1 MWLHKTLLQSGC
13 FAKITA
19 TENESR
25 RWTPLPLSKEG
36 RPPSTPRM
44 EEVQLHPVFC
54 SRRLRL
60 FCSSIVL
67 STQKTIVRRFKKYG
81 NESPEF
87 RTHDTGKNLHICAS
101 ATKLHLIS
109 GVDCLT
115 IIKSCWHSV
124 SNQCHEDR
132 ALPNTHQLQKGVHK
146 TDQMLEELWSE
157 QG

>member
-1 MWLHKTLLQSGC
+1 M
-13 FAKITA
+13 A

-54 SRRLRL
+54 SRRLKLL
-60 FCSSIVL
+60 FKYCVIIY
-67 STQKTIVRRFKKYG
+67 TKTIVRYLYVSKKM
-81 NESPEF
+81 ETKVLSFEPMT
-87 RTHDTGKNLHICAS
+87 RGKISISVPRLP
-101 ATKLHLIS
+101 KLDLIA
-109 GVDCLT
+109 GVDGLT